1 MCICPNC
8 SDIFA
13 DDRLVNRFFAI
24 QKAAARRLFC
34 ESGERREAAVQL
46 NQNLLKLEQNYLFAE
61 IAARVRK
68 YKEQHPDTELLSLG
82 VNDVTRPLAP
92 AVCNAM
98 SAAAQEMRSAES
110 FHGYG
115 DVQGEYFLRSSIAGY
130 YRSFNVCVEPEDIFV
145 SDGAKSDLAN
155 LCDLFAP
162 ESTVLLPNPVYPV
175 FYDTSVMAGRRIL
188 FSCGTKENGFL
199 PMPEEQLH
207 TDLIYL
213 CSPNNPTGAVYSR
226 AQLQEWVGYAH
237 EHRALI
243 IYDAAYEAYVRS
255 SALPRSIFEIAGAE
269 TCAVE
274 VNSFSKMAGFTGVR
288 CSWMIIPRALMHSG
302 QSLHKLWMR
311 RQSTKY
317 NGTSYIVQRGAAAVF
332 SPEGQRQ
339 VRADVQYYM
348 ENADLIRNALTRS
361 GMFTTGGE
369 HAPYVWM
376 ECPYRMKS
384 WDCFDGLLS
393 RCGIAASPGVGFGG
407 QGEGWVRFS
416 SFGSRETIKKAA
428 ARLAAADWDA
438 LALRY
443 MR

>member
-1 MCICPNC
+1 MNP
-8 SDIFA
+8 
-13 DDRLVNRFFAI
+13 
-24 QKAAARRLFC
+24 
-34 ESGERREAAVQL
+34 VQL
-46 NQNLLKLEQNYLFAE
+46 NPNLLKLRQNYLFAE
-61 IAARVRK
+61 IASKVKK
-68 YKEQHPDTELLSLG
+68 YREANPDAEILPLG
-82 VNDVTRPLAP
+82 INDVTRPLAP

-98 SAAAQEMRSAES
+98 SAAAQEMRDAAS

-115 DVQGEYFLRSSIAGY
+115 DVQGEAFLRRAVAGY
-130 YRSFNVCVEPEDIFV
+130 YRSFNVSIEPEDIFI

-175 FYDTSVMAGRRIL
+175 FYDTSIMAGRRVL
-188 FSCGTKENGFL
+188 FSCGTKENGFR
-199 PMPEEQLH
+199 PMPDRNVQ

-226 AQLQEWVGYAH
+226 AELQAWVNYAH
-237 EHRALI
+237 EQHAIL
-243 IYDAAYEAYVRS
+243 IYDAAYEAYIRS
-255 SALPRSIFEIAGAE
+255 AALPRSIFEIAGAE

-288 CSWMIIPRALMHSG
+288 CSWVIVPRALMHGG

-332 SPEGQRQ
+332 SPEGQLQ
-339 VRADVQYYM
+339 VNADVRYYM
-348 ENADLIRNALTRS
+348 ENADLIRNALTRN
-361 GMFTTGGE
+361 GVFTTGGE

-376 ECPYRMKS
+376 ECPHGMKS
-384 WDCFDGLLS
+384 WDCFDGLLT
-393 RCGIAASPGVGFGG
+393 RYGIAASPGVGFGE

-428 ARLAAADWDA
+428 AKLASVDWDA
-438 LALRY
+438 LALWYLR
-443 MR
+443 

>member
-1 MCICPNC
+1 M
-8 SDIFA
+8 
-13 DDRLVNRFFAI
+13 
-24 QKAAARRLFC
+24 
-34 ESGERREAAVQL
+34 QL
-46 NQNLLKLEQNYLFAE
+46 NENLLKLEQNYLFAE

-68 YKEQHPDTELLSLG
+68 YREANPDAELLPLG
-82 VNDVTRPLAP
+82 INDVTRPLAP
-92 AVCNAM
+92 AVCDAM
-98 SAAAQEMRSAES
+98 SAAAQEMRHGES

-115 DVQGEYFLRSSIAGY
+115 DVQGEPFLRRAIADY
-130 YRSFNVCVEPEDIFV
+130 YRRLNVSAEPEDIFV

-162 ESTVLLPNPVYPV
+162 DSTVLLPNPVYPV

-188 FSCGTKENGFL
+188 FSIGSRENGFL
-199 PMPEEQLH
+199 PMP
-207 TDLIYL
+207 DDRVRADIIYL

-226 AQLQEWVGYAH
+226 AMLQSWVEYAH
-237 EHRALI
+237 AHHACI
-243 IYDAAYEAYVRS
+243 IYDAAYEAYIRS
-255 SALPRSIFEIAGAE
+255 AALPRSIFEIAGAE

-274 VNSFSKMAGFTGVR
+274 INSFSKMAGFTGVR
-288 CSWMIIPRALMHSG
+288 CSWVIVPRALKHG
-302 QSLHKLWMR
+302 AQSLHRLWMR

-317 NGTSYIVQRGAAAVF
+317 NGTSHIVQRGAAAVF

-348 ENADLIRNALTRS
+348 ENADLIRHALTRS
-361 GMFTTGGE
+361 GVFTTGGE

-376 ECPYRMKS
+376 ECPYGMKS
-384 WDCFDGLLS
+384 WDCFDGLLH
-393 RCGIAASPGVGFGG
+393 RYGIAASPGVGFGEC
-407 QGEGWVRFS
+407 GEGWVRFS

-428 ARLAAADWDA
+428 AKLASLDWDA